1 MTGVWVLGVLLLVA
15 NIATG
20 QEKKKNVLFLAVDDL
35 RPNLNCYK
43 DTSLGFDAPTMHTPN
58 IDALAARSLLV
69 EKAYVQQ
76 AVCNPSR
83 TSLLTGRRPSTT
95 KVSNLV
101 TFWRTVG
108 GNFTTIP
115 QFFRENGYYT
125 AASGKIFH
133 CKNPKLPTDPHP
145 WDWPYSWSEEV
156 YHHPIAKGGHMPVPA
171 DPTVKIWN
179 ALTKEQMEEERPLV
193 EDTGNANWA
202 IDKMS
207 KLAESDQ
214 PWFLA
219 YGAHKPHPPFNFP
232 EEFLNLYP
240 EDKVHEPDNM
250 FLPQDMPFSEFTN
263 WPELR
268 YYGNWSK
275 VQAGL
280 TPATMHETLSSTTAK
295 TLRRAYYAATSYMDS
310 NVGRVLQ
317 KLDDL
322 GLTDSTVVVLWGD
335 HGWQLGEHNQ
345 WGKCNNFEVTAHAPL
360 ILRVPGLTDDGL
372 RTANLAEMVDIFP
385 TLVEATG
392 HDPLPACPKD
402 SSEIKLCR
410 EGDSLM
416 PLVRDPQTTRWKD
429 AVFWQYPR
437 VRAAFSPDP
446 PRCIGYAL
454 RTAEYRYTEW
464 VQVKNF
470 VPDWSDSG
478 FCDFGE
484 LYDLINDRKE
494 NTNLFFDKTYDDVRK
509 ELSAKL
515 KKGWK
520 GYKPEQKIYY

>member
-1 MTGVWVLGVLLLVA
+1 M
-15 NIATG
+15 
-20 QEKKKNVLFLAVDDL
+20 
-35 RPNLNCYK
+35 K
-43 DTSLGFDAPTMHTPN
+43 D
-58 IDALAARSLLV
+58 
-69 EKAYVQQ
+69 
-76 AVCNPSR
+76 
-83 TSLLTGRRPSTT
+83 
-95 KVSNLV
+95 
-101 TFWRTVG
+101 
-108 GNFTTIP
+108 
-115 QFFRENGYYT
+115 
-125 AASGKIFH
+125 
-133 CKNPKLPTDPHP
+133 KLP
-145 WDWPYSWSEEV
+145 
-156 YHHPIAKGGHMPVPA
+156 
-171 DPTVKIWN
+171 
-179 ALTKEQMEEERPLV
+179 LV
-193 EDTGNANWA
+193 SDTGNANWA
-202 IDKMS
+202 IDKLS

-240 EDKVHEPDNM
+240 EDAPHLEPDNA

-263 WPELR
+263 WPEMR
-268 YYGNWSK
+268 YYGNWSQI
-275 VQAGL
+275 QAGL
-280 TPATMHETLSSTTAK
+280 TPATMHETLSSTMTK

-310 NVGRVLQ
+310 NIGRVLQ
-317 KLDDL
+317 KLHDL
-322 GLTDSTVVVLWGD
+322 GLDDSTVVVLWGD

-446 PRCIGYAL
+446 PR
-454 RTAEYRYTEW
+454 
-464 VQVKNF
+464 
-470 VPDWSDSG
+470 
-478 FCDFGE
+478 
-484 LYDLINDRKE
+484 
-494 NTNLFFDKTYDDVRK
+494 
-509 ELSAKL
+509 
-515 KKGWK
+515 
-520 GYKPEQKIYY
+520 